1 VDHASNP
8 VNHPRDLKPARTH
21 SVSTNSY
28 PTFLAVRNKVM
39 DKKLLPIE
47 IVSRMLGH
55 RRIATSQHF
64 ANIVDKRVEEDMRVL
79 VGKLRFGGVPQ
90 VHE

>member
-1 VDHASNP
+1 
-8 VNHPRDLKPARTH
+8 
-21 SVSTNSY
+21 
-28 PTFLAVRNKVM
+28 M